1 MANLSSPAPIPSGMK
16 WIGSAAEGE
25 TPRESRQW
33 QMDVTDVW
41 SRASRG
47 SVGVKWLRF
56 DGDEKRCTME
66 TSDVAI
72 KRAAGTRREKY
83 DTRSNARAER

>member
-1 MANLSSPAPIPSGMK
+1 MDVTDVWSRASRGSVGVK
-16 WIGSAAEGE
+16 WLRFDGDEK
-25 TPRESRQW
+25 RWSRQW
-33 QMDVTDVW
+33 QADVW

-66 TSDVAI
+66 TGDVAI